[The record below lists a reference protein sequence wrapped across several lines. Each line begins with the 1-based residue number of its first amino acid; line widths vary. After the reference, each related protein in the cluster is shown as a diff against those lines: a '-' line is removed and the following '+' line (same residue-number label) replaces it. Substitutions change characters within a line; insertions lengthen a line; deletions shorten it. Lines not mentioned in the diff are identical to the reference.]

1 MSYIEGT
8 ITEIIYRNEQN
19 GYTVLEIE
27 AEGNL
32 IVCVG
37 NIPLLQPGE
46 YVRFYGGY
54 TNHKVYGKQFKV
66 SSMESKM
73 PESDEAMILFL
84 SGGLIK
90 GIGEAT
96 ATRIVEHFHED
107 TFNVI
112 ENSHED
118 LAVIKGISRKMA
130 DSIHEQFL
138 NVQTIRGIV
147 MQLQKMGLT
156 MKESISCYEVYGA
169 SAPFIIEKDPYR
181 LMTDIKG
188 IGFIKADRIA
198 ENLGLDNYHELR
210 IQNAIKHM
218 LETALLDGHTCL
230 PRSMLIKKTCE
241 FLRCEEEEVVEGLS
255 QDIKL
260 GYVVE
265 NIYNGTQATAL
276 SKLYLSEGLIAY
288 KLVYLQ
294 KDIPQLK
301 INDSIVETVLA
312 DNPML
317 SDEQTEAIRS
327 AVSNQVSVI
336 TGGPGTGKTTILN
349 EIIKIFEKSG
359 IVTVLTA
366 PTGRAAKRMQ
376 LATGREAKTIHRL
389 LEYGAGFEDD
399 ELKAQ
404 YFSRDEG
411 NPIEADAVIVDETS
425 MVDVFLMRYL
435 IAALKP
441 GTRLILT
448 GDVDQLPS
456 VGAGNVLKDIIAS
469 GIFPVTRLSKVYR
482 SDGNIVLNAHNV
494 NEGRDIEYFDTGDFV
509 FREMSSPEETLE
521 ETLKIYEEY
530 EKKGEKLEELQII
543 CPVKKGYIGVQNINQ
558 ELRERIN
565 PRLVGKKE
573 IQYGETLF
581 REGDKIMQV
590 VNNYSKTWYLKGKS
604 VISTSSVGIY
614 NGDMGRIVSIDEVDR
629 TLTILFEGEKV
640 TTYEAE
646 ELNQIEHSYAITV
659 HKSQGSEYNVVIM
672 PLFYGRSNFL
682 TRNLLYTALTR
693 AKTKLILLGRR
704 STVTE
709 MIQNSRIAHRFT
721 GLKYQLEKEYQYAN
735 GLIEGKSIF
744 DFDGFSDDI
753 IDIFD
758 DLDDFGNPEF

>member
-1 MSYIEGT
+1 
-8 ITEIIYRNEQN
+8 
-19 GYTVLEIE
+19 
-27 AEGNL
+27 
-32 IVCVG
+32 
-37 NIPLLQPGE
+37 
-46 YVRFYGGY
+46 
-54 TNHKVYGKQFKV
+54 
-66 SSMESKM
+66 
-73 PESDEAMILFL
+73 
-84 SGGLIK
+84 
-90 GIGEAT
+90 
-96 ATRIVEHFHED
+96 
-107 TFNVI
+107 
-112 ENSHED
+112 
-118 LAVIKGISRKMA
+118 
-130 DSIHEQFL
+130 
-138 NVQTIRGIV
+138 
-147 MQLQKMGLT
+147 
-156 MKESISCYEVYGA
+156 
-169 SAPFIIEKDPYR
+169 
-181 LMTDIKG
+181 
-188 IGFIKADRIA
+188 
-198 ENLGLDNYHELR
+198 
-210 IQNAIKHM
+210 
-218 LETALLDGHTCL
+218 
-230 PRSMLIKKTCE
+230 
-241 FLRCEEEEVVEGLS
+241 
-255 QDIKL
+255 
-260 GYVVE
+260 
-265 NIYNGTQATAL
+265 
-276 SKLYLSEGLIAY
+276 
-288 KLVYLQ
+288 
-294 KDIPQLK
+294 
-301 INDSIVETVLA
+301 
-312 DNPML
+312 
-317 SDEQTEAIRS
+317 
-327 AVSNQVSVI
+327 
-336 TGGPGTGKTTILN
+336 
-349 EIIKIFEKSG
+349 
-359 IVTVLTA
+359 
-366 PTGRAAKRMQ
+366 
-376 LATGREAKTIHRL
+376 
-389 LEYGAGFEDD
+389 
-399 ELKAQ
+399 
-404 YFSRDEG
+404 
-411 NPIEADAVIVDETS
+411 

-758 DLDDFGNPEF
+758 DLGDFGNPEF